1 MSELAPASVFAS
13 FVDAI
18 LFHASKG
25 PNDPALGL
33 EIGVLTYGQL
43 AQAIHSA
50 TAVCEKAGLRPGSIV
65 GVMVSDP
72 VWHICLIGGLFR
84 LGVASVSV
92 AVEEIEIFPP
102 GTLTTVLHDGS
113 ASLPPGVTA
122 TQVGPDWF
130 TQRASSGRGDN
141 AFLAHDLCRIAFSSG
156 TTGTPKPIALSPDII
171 WHRLTTYSM
180 RGRFSASD
188 RIFCGPQLRSQFGF
202 AITFAALAY
211 GKMVCFSNTAET
223 SIPVMSYFKCDLAI
237 ISVFQLSNIVDVLEK
252 SYGGLGGL
260 REVQAGGALI
270 SDVLLRRARAVLS
283 AEIVSTYASTEAGTV
298 ALSPVEQLGAA
309 RSEGAVG
316 FVVPWASV
324 EVIGEDGRRVPAGR
338 DGSIKVRTLGMAPVF
353 AAGMREVVSPDSFL
367 PGDFGRLLNN
377 GMLVVA
383 GRSTELIN
391 IGGNKISPDRFENI
405 LMQCEGVKD
414 AAVFTVDINSALPQV
429 WAAIVA
435 DGNVNVSDVMK
446 KCFAQPLIGTPSVLK
461 LVAEIPRNS
470 AGKILRDQLRKELIK
485 A

>member
-1 MSELAPASVFAS
+1 
-13 FVDAI
+13 
-18 LFHASKG
+18 
-25 PNDPALGL
+25 
-33 EIGVLTYGQL
+33 
-43 AQAIHSA
+43 
-50 TAVCEKAGLRPGSIV
+50 
-65 GVMVSDP
+65 
-72 VWHICLIGGLFR
+72 
-84 LGVASVSV
+84 
-92 AVEEIEIFPP
+92 
-102 GTLTTVLHDGS
+102 
-113 ASLPPGVTA
+113 
-122 TQVGPDWF
+122 
-130 TQRASSGRGDN
+130 
-141 AFLAHDLCRIAFSSG
+141 
-156 TTGTPKPIALSPDII
+156 
-171 WHRLTTYSM
+171 M
-180 RGRFSASD
+180 RDD
-188 RIFCGPQLRSQFGF
+188 RTR
-202 AITFAALAY
+202 
-211 GKMVCFSNTAET
+211 
-223 SIPVMSYFKCDLAI
+223 
-237 ISVFQLSNIVDVLEK
+237 
-252 SYGGLGGL
+252 
-260 REVQAGGALI
+260 
-270 SDVLLRRARAVLS
+270 
-283 AEIVSTYASTEAGTV
+283 
-298 ALSPVEQLGAA
+298 
-309 RSEGAVG
+309 
-316 FVVPWASV
+316 
-324 EVIGEDGRRVPAGR
+324 PAGR